1 VMLLGVRREV
11 FRFQK
16 VTLQADK
23 FVCVREPSST
33 DPTASPLVIVDMS
46 QPSQPRRTGIKGD
59 SAIMHPKGNI
69 LALKGNLFI
78 SFV

>member
-1 VMLLGVRREV
+1 VDPNNIN
-11 FRFQK
+11 FQK
-16 VTLQADK
+16 VTLQSDK
-23 FVCVREPSST
+23 FVCVREPSPT
-33 DPTASPLVIVDMS
+33 DPTASTLVIVDMS